1 MEDRKMK
8 KLRIFTLIFIVLV
21 AIFGLGGCFNGGVD
35 NSVPDIVVPNGGLEH
50 SPQEDQEEILIGT
63 GTYVG
68 QIDNNSVEII
78 ISGAPE
84 DMATRAFRFSPELRE
99 KFDSLGLEDNSPVK
113 FEYAIYNQ
121 DQWMLMSI
129 DPM

>member
-99 KFDSLGLEDNSPVK
+99 KFDSLGLQDNSPVK

>member
-1 MEDRKMK
+1 MK
-8 KLRIFTLIFIVLV
+8 KTRIFTLMLILLV
-21 AIFGLGGCFNGGVD
+21 AVFGLVGCFSGGVD
-35 NSVPDIVVPNGGLEH
+35 NSVPDIVVPNEGLDH
-50 SPQEDQEEILIGT
+50 SPQEDQEEIKVGT

-78 ISGAPE
+78 ISGVSE
-84 DMATRAFRFSPELRE
+84 DVATRAFRFSPELRE
-99 KFDSLGLEDNSPVK
+99 KFDGLGLQDNSPVK
-113 FEYAIYNQ
+113 FEYVIYNQ